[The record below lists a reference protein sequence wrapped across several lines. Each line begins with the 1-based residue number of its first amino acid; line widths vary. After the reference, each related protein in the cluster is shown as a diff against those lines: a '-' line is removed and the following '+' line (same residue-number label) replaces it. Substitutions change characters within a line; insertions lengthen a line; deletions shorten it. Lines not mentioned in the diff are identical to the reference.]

1 MHLYIYMHPFIYKNQ
16 VCQINANNMNSIF
29 IALEAGVI
37 SGQLVMLTVK
47 KAAHCNQEPP
57 SMLLPAL
64 GGGYMR
70 CYLR

>member
-1 MHLYIYMHPFIYKNQ
+1 MHPFICKNQ

-29 IALEAGVI
+29 IALEAGMI

-47 KAAHCNQEPP
+47 KVAHYNQEPP
-57 SMLLPAL
+57 SVLLPPL
-64 GGGYMR
+64 GGGYRR